1 MSHGGSSALLS
12 LSPSH
17 SKLVWLRGSVS
28 LPWEWVTSQARIRDD
43 GAPAVPVWT
52 GVSLTG
58 ENGRTADQWLLLS
71 SSSHCLGGSHLG
83 GRQRCH
89 LCPPGTAKLTVP
101 TPELEPATLT
111 SFLCPKQTAIS
122 GRIQFLG
129 CPRPLRSRAISW
141 VSTYGNEVAGQES

>member
-28 LPWEWVTSQARIRDD
+28 LRWEWVTSQARIRDD

-89 LCPPGTAKLTVP
+89 LCPPDTAKLTVP
-101 TPELEPATLT
+101 TPRVGTGHSDLISLPQANSHFWKDSIFGL
-111 SFLCPKQTAIS
+111 PQTFTEQS
-122 GRIQFLG
+122 NQLG
-129 CPRPLRSRAISW
+129 EYLW
-141 VSTYGNEVAGQES
+141 K